1 MTPYDPEHRIARL
14 TELVE
19 QLLAAYEQQA
29 GHPAPESEE
38 IHAALREVT
47 EIPQAERKQRA
58 RALITDRVANAAR
71 DRRAPRRGGR

>member
-1 MTPYDPEHRIARL
+1 MASYDPEHRIAHL

-19 QLLAAYEQQA
+19 RLLAAYEQQA
-29 GHPAPESEE
+29 GHPALEAEE
-38 IHAALREVT
+38 IGAALREVA
-47 EIPQAERKQRA
+47 EIPQTERKQRA